1 MDKHRVPRPLR
12 ILSTIMPLASWTTM
26 STIPLERV
34 ACLRKCSLEEKQM
47 DVCKSSFKIILGSS
61 SMARRRILA
70 EMGYEFSIVTA
81 DIDEKSIRKD
91 KPEELV
97 MSLAHAKADA
107 IIARLQTTGQL
118 EEDARATLLITADT
132 VVVYKGIV
140 REKPTS
146 REEARNFIKGYSSDS
161 GAVVGSVLVINL
173 KTGIRKGAWE
183 RAEVYFHEIPDGVIN
198 SLIEDGVTFKVA
210 GGLML
215 EHPLISPFVEAVIG
229 STDTV
234 MGLSK
239 TLTEKLIAEAL

>member
-1 MDKHRVPRPLR
+1 MRPTSLTTVLSSPVLHIRKWSLKEMDKHRVPRPLR

-183 RAEVYFHEIPDGVIN
+183 RAEVLL
-198 SLIEDGVTFKVA
+198 S
-210 GGLML
+210 GLF
-215 EHPLISPFVEAVIG
+215 P
-229 STDTV
+229 
-234 MGLSK
+234 
-239 TLTEKLIAEAL
+239 